1 MVERDEGIEIVEIG
15 EGDIAVLLAALKRLN
30 NGIYALKV
38 TVDFL
43 SSRIGALQE
52 NMSNLEKALREH
64 ITQFQEETSRFS
76 SESKDVLDDLRT
88 YAEAVPK
95 EVRLSLD
102 LFLEKLSRDL
112 EDARSLVSSVE
123 GDILSLRA
131 QIKEVQIVVADTMT
145 SVKADVSSLRA
156 KFSEMEA
163 VLAELA
169 QKVTRLEETM
179 LAVTKQLEF
188 AIRDLSTQVSALR
201 RKISQGQEMHDEE
214 A

>member
-52 NMSNLEKALREH
+52 NMSNLEMALREH

-76 SESKDVLDDLRT
+76 SESKDLLDDLRT

>member
-76 SESKDVLDDLRT
+76 SESKDVLDNLRT